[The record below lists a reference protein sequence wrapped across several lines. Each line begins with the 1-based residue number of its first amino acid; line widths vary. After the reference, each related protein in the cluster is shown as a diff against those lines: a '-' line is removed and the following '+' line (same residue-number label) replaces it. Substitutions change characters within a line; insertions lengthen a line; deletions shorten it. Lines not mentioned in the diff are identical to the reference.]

1 MQAALTGSGSAA
13 FPQVSYNAW
22 LPDNST
28 SPIKSAELTIR
39 SVLDGDGHS
48 TKKLF
53 QQVLFLTEK
62 Q

>member
-22 LPDNST
+22 LPDNTT
-28 SPIKSAELTIR
+28 SPIKSAELTTR
-39 SVLDGDGHS
+39 CVLDRDSHS
-48 TKKLF
+48 AKKLF
-53 QQVLFLTEK
+53 QQVPFLTEN